1 MFLYNCKALVNLDSI
16 KRKREIEKH
25 LKIFDRDLNK
35 YVFLPR
41 EGVYAYKYMDS

>member
-1 MFLYNCKALVNLDSI
+1 MLLYICKALVNLDSI
-16 KRKREIEKH
+16 KMKREIKKH